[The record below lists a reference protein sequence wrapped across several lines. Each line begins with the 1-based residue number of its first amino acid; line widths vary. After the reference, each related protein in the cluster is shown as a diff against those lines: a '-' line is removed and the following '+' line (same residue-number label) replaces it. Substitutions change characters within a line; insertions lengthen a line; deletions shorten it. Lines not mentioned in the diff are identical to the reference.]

1 MKKINWGIVGY
12 ASIAKESGIPAILD
26 SKHSHLYALAS
37 QDEEEIQE
45 ARIKEP
51 FDRIYG
57 SYEELLED
65 RDVHAVY
72 IPLPNSLHKEWT
84 VKALEKGKHVLCE
97 KPLGLTED
105 EVVHM
110 MKRAEEQDRLLMEG
124 FMYRYTPRIQ
134 KVMEIVDSGVL
145 GEIRHIDASFRF
157 MMEEEGDIRMNKD
170 LGGGALYDVGSYG
183 VNFLTLLIKKEPISI
198 LGTKKVEE
206 GVDVQSTVLFEYENG
221 VTAVIH
227 SGFNSFEKNEA
238 EIIGTQGRLV
248 IPDPFLYN
256 DGTITLYVEGK
267 KEDIYVEP
275 CEKFTEEF
283 EDFSVSIL
291 DGKLPLLSLAE
302 TRMNAR
308 ILDRIFAV
316 I

>member
-1 MKKINWGIVGY
+1 
-12 ASIAKESGIPAILD
+12 
-26 SKHSHLYALAS
+26 
-37 QDEEEIQE
+37 
-45 ARIKEP
+45 
-51 FDRIYG
+51 
-57 SYEELLED
+57 
-65 RDVHAVY
+65 
-72 IPLPNSLHKEWT
+72 
-84 VKALEKGKHVLCE
+84 
-97 KPLGLTED
+97 
-105 EVVHM
+105 
-110 MKRAEEQDRLLMEG
+110 
-124 FMYRYTPRIQ
+124 
-134 KVMEIVDSGVL
+134 MEIVDSGVL

-157 MMEEEGDIRMNKD
+157 MMEEEGDIRMDKD

-183 VNFLTLLIKKEPISI
+183 VNFLTLLMKKEPISI

-256 DGTITLYVEGK
+256 DGTITLHLEGK